1 MNGLKLV
8 LSKTTFNRILDFS
21 NGLDFYL
28 GYFVKGSPEK
38 RLQEVGFFRE
48 FLGGI
53 FSDKLKLVLMNFRCR
68 LLALLLL
75 LIPVLASAQQ
85 KDSLVRKLDSLG
97 KNTDSTGGKQKN
109 NINPAFYNEN
119 TKITAHV
126 YVVLVADDIKQQV
139 TSPFRAT
146 GSDWAKVGAFAV
158 VTTGAILFADK
169 PVNRLAIHIRS
180 NKQVVSASTYVTN
193 FGGLYEAY
201 TLAAL
206 GAYGLIFKKDK
217 EQTTTLLATQAYI
230 TAAAIETALKY
241 LTGRQRPSYYDPVTG
256 LNNHTFRGPFYHFLK
271 SDNSS
276 YESFPSGHTTVAF
289 AAATVFAMEYK
300 ETPVIPIIAYSAA
313 TAIGLSRIVQNQH
326 WISDVMVGA
335 ALGFLSGR
343 QVVNNYHRYSK
354 IQLGAAKKKNTLS
367 FNLNYFNGTLMP
379 GCIYTF
385 R

>member
-1 MNGLKLV
+1 M
-8 LSKTTFNRILDFS
+8 
-21 NGLDFYL
+21 
-28 GYFVKGSPEK
+28 
-38 RLQEVGFFRE
+38 
-48 FLGGI
+48 
-53 FSDKLKLVLMNFRCR
+53 
-68 LLALLLL
+68 
-75 LIPVLASAQQ
+75 
-85 KDSLVRKLDSLG
+85 
-97 KNTDSTGGKQKN
+97 
-109 NINPAFYNEN
+109 
-119 TKITAHV
+119 
-126 YVVLVADDIKQQV
+126 ADDIKQQV

-146 GSDWAKVGAFAV
+146 RSDWLKIGAFAV

-169 PVNRLAIHIRS
+169 PVYRLAIQIRNN
-180 NKQVVSASTYVTN
+180 NKSVVSASTYVTN

-256 LNNHTFRGPFYHFLK
+256 KNNHTFHGPFYHFLK

-300 ETPVIPIIAYSAA
+300 ETPIIPIIAYSAA
-313 TAIGLSRIVQNQH
+313 TAIGLSRIIQNQH

-354 IQLGAAKKKNTLS
+354 IQIGAAKKKNTLS

>member
-1 MNGLKLV
+1 MN
-8 LSKTTFNRILDFS
+8 R
-21 NGLDFYL
+21 
-28 GYFVKGSPEK
+28 
-38 RLQEVGFFRE
+38 RLRGF
-48 FLGGI
+48 
-53 FSDKLKLVLMNFRCR
+53 
-68 LLALLLL
+68 ALLLI

-85 KDSLVRKLDSLG
+85 KDTLAKKLDSLG
-97 KNTDSTGGKQKN
+97 RKTDSVGGKQKN
-109 NINPAFYNEN
+109 NISPSFYNEN

-126 YVVLVADDIKQQV
+126 YLVLVADDIKQQV
-139 TSPFRAT
+139 TSPLRAT
-146 GSDWAKVGAFAV
+146 GSDWLKIGAFGV

-169 PVNRLAIHIRS
+169 PVNRLAVDQIRT
-180 NKQVVSASTYVTN
+180 NKSVVSASLYVTN

-217 EQTTTLLATQAYI
+217 EKTTTLLATQAYI

-241 LTGRQRPSYYDPVTG
+241 LTGRQRPSYYNSVTG
-256 LNNHTFRGPFYHFLK
+256 LNNHTFHGPFYHFLK

-300 ETPVIPIIAYSAA
+300 DIPIVPIIAYSAA
-313 TAIGLSRIVQNQH
+313 TSIGLSRIVQNQH
-326 WISDVMVGA
+326 WISDVLVGA

-354 IQLGAAKKKNTLS
+354 LQIAAAKKKNTLS

-379 GCIYTF
+379 GCTYTF

>member
-1 MNGLKLV
+1 MK
-8 LSKTTFNRILDFS
+8 RFS
-21 NGLDFYL
+21 LF
-28 GYFVKGSPEK
+28 
-38 RLQEVGFFRE
+38 
-48 FLGGI
+48 
-53 FSDKLKLVLMNFRCR
+53 
-68 LLALLLL
+68 ALLLL
-75 LIPVLASAQQ
+75 LTPSLVSAQQ
-85 KDSLVRKLDSLG
+85 KDSLAKKLDSLG
-97 KNTDSTGGKQKN
+97 RKTDSTGGKQRN
-109 NINPAFYNEN
+109 NTNPAFYNEN

-126 YVVLVADDIKQQV
+126 YAVLVIDDIKQQV

-146 GSDWAKVGAFAV
+146 RSDWLKIGAFAA
-158 VTTGAILFADK
+158 VTTGTILFADK
-169 PVNRLAIHIRS
+169 PVYRLAIQIRNN
-180 NKQVVSASTYVTN
+180 NKSVVSASTYVTN

-256 LNNHTFRGPFYHFLK
+256 KNNHNFHGPFYHFLK

-300 ETPVIPIIAYSAA
+300 ETPIVPIIAYSAA
-313 TAIGLSRIVQNQH
+313 TAIGLSRIIQNQH

-354 IQLGAAKKKNTLS
+354 IQIGAAKKKNTLI